1 MQVTWRKNNEHALLL
16 TTELFRKACCWSTWD
31 ETVENQERKTS
42 LKKSKNK
49 LTFTFHNSFDRG
61 CLTICGQ
68 GPFCVSTKT
77 NLSSICVLHRFS
89 RRVLWLRVAYTNN
102 DPQVVASYFM
112 NFVTEVGGKTIVFS
126 NVTLSQL
133 WL

>member
-1 MQVTWRKNNEHALLL
+1 M
-16 TTELFRKACCWSTWD
+16 
-31 ETVENQERKTS
+31 ENQERKTS

-61 CLTICGQ
+61 CLTICGP

-126 NVTLSQL
+126 NVTHFHNCDYNTERYTCMTIKSIQL
-133 WL
+133 HVY